1 LTTSV
6 ASPEA
11 LAIGLLAALSN
22 LSEIATVA
30 ARNRKSLSGTGS
42 YAERFHDAVIKAA
55 KIERLLTPAL
65 GQLKDVDT
73 VGLLKQVAQI
83 KAPGTQ
89 AGLRGQLL
97 RQVRHAVQVE
107 IAPRLKN
114 LQGAAQ
120 PTAERVLPAALLSG
134 SPSYLNRTLLQANG
148 TYEQRW
154 FDASSVMIRK
164 LVENLIID
172 VYEKHGRS
180 DEIKK
185 GGDYMMLSG
194 LIEAILQQQH
204 WPLQRET
211 KRALPELKQLGDRA
225 AHNRRYQATQQDID
239 RLLPGLR
246 ASVDDLLHLAAYR

>member
-1 LTTSV
+1 MT
-6 ASPEA
+6 ASAATPDA
-11 LAIGLLAALSN
+11 LAIALLAALSN
-22 LSEIATVA
+22 VTEIASVA
-30 ARNRKSLSGTGS
+30 ARNRKSLVGAGP
-42 YAERFHDAVIKAA
+42 YAERFHEAAIKVA
-55 KIERLLTPAL
+55 KIERLLAPAL
-65 GQLKDVDT
+65 GQLEGVDT
-73 VGLLKQVAQI
+73 AALLKHVGQI
-83 KAPGTQ
+83 KAPSTAAAQ
-89 AGLRGQLL
+89 RRQVL

-107 IAPRLKN
+107 VAPRLKN
-114 LQGAAQ
+114 LEGPAQ
-120 PTAERVLPAALLSG
+120 PTTERVLPVALLS
-134 SPSYLNRTLLQANG
+134 SAPSYLKKTLLQANG

-154 FDASSVMIRK
+154 FDAASVMIRK

-185 GGDYMMLSG
+185 GGDYMMLNG

-204 WPLQRET
+204 WPVQRET

-246 ASVDDLLHLAAYR
+246 AAVDDLLHLAGYR